1 MLSDLLE
8 WKDLTVLP
16 LAEDDLFLPSQRTE
30 GYLKANL
37 LQAISGL
44 DPSVSVPLLSRA
56 LDLPEVDARMG
67 AARFLEY
74 TQSDSALDA
83 LLGALHDP
91 DSQVQFAVMQSLGN
105 LTGEHE
111 WRPNSDG
118 ESDPSWSACIRHWAE
133 FASQRS
139 VLSARH

>member
-1 MLSDLLE
+1 
-8 WKDLTVLP
+8 V
-16 LAEDDLFLPSQRTE
+16 
-30 GYLKANL
+30 NL
-37 LQAISGL
+37 LLAISSL
-44 DPSVSVPLLSRA
+44 DPHISVPLLSRA
-56 LDLPEVDARMG
+56 LDLPEADARIG

-105 LTGEHE
+105 LTGDHE
-111 WRPNSDG
+111 WRPTSDA
-118 ESDPSWSACIRHWAE
+118 ESDPFWGACLRHWAE
-133 FASQRS
+133 FANQRR